1 MGPTVNDFDLFFG
14 GDVYIMLTFIKIVN
28 IFGRI
33 ILLVHLLAGQ
43 KVAGHLEVVVG
54 FEFAQT

>member
-1 MGPTVNDFDLFFG
+1 MGPSVNDFDLFFR
-14 GDVYIMLTFIKIVN
+14 GDVYVILTLITIVH

-33 ILLVHLLAGQ
+33 ILLVHLLPG
-43 KVAGHLEVVVG
+43 KEVAGHLEVVIG